1 MFHGDEDKEVQKRN
15 RPSQPTKPKPSKRKP
30 PTKTRKPTE
39 FAVKYT
45 KKNFNI
51 SIDHSVNEEV
61 SFVSIPP
68 ILETKPQSKEQKN

>member
-15 RPSQPTKPKPSKRKP
+15 RPSQPTKPKP

>member
-1 MFHGDEDKEVQKRN
+1 MFHGDEYKEVQKRN
-15 RPSQPTKPKPSKRKP
+15 RPSLPTKPKP

-45 KKNFNI
+45 KKNINI
-51 SIDHSVNEEV
+51 SKDHTVVDEV

-68 ILETKPQSKEQKN
+68 MLATKP

>member
-1 MFHGDEDKEVQKRN
+1 MLRSVYFYQKMAV
-15 RPSQPTKPKPSKRKP
+15 TKPNK

-45 KKNFNI
+45 KKNINI
-51 SIDHSVNEEV
+51 SKDHTVVDEV

-68 ILETKPQSKEQKN
+68 MLATKP

>member
-15 RPSQPTKPKPSKRKP
+15 QPSLPTKPIPSKPKP

-45 KKNFNI
+45 KKNINI
-51 SIDHSVNEEV
+51 SKDHTVVDEV
-61 SFVSIPP
+61 SFVSILPM
-68 ILETKPQSKEQKN
+68 LTTKP

>member
-15 RPSQPTKPKPSKRKP
+15 RPSQPTKPKSSKPKP